1 MNKVLIDKTY
11 SSESIV
17 DIEQAQIMRE
27 IRNECRDY
35 MTRDTSF
42 ISEEQQEKWFA
53 GLDKQNMKMFLMSI
67 LYHGS
72 VVDIIGFGYCVHKN
86 NETYL
91 TGGLDQSNRGRGYG
105 KKLFLHLIE
114 AAKTYG
120 TPITLEVLNTNMRA
134 KRLYSSIGFREIES
148 NDRMIKMEYKNDS
161 SV

>member
-1 MNKVLIDKTY
+1 MTSDAIIMFKP
-11 SSESIV
+11 IV

-27 IRNECRDY
+27 IRNECRNY

-42 ISEEQQEKWFA
+42 ITEEQQEKWFNS
-53 GLDKQNMKMFLMSI
+53 LDKQNMKMFLMSI

-72 VVDIIGFGYCVHKN
+72 VVDIIGFGYCVHKD

-91 TGGLDQSNRGRGYG
+91 TGGLDQTNRGRGYG

-120 TPITLEVLNTNMRA
+120 TPITLEVLNTNMIA

-148 NDRMIKMEYKNDS
+148 NDRMIKMEYKNDF